1 MCESVH
7 IFVSVN
13 GAMNAYV
20 TPLLLCQGRVWR
32 CNGKGWGEVIY
43 FFSEG

>member
-7 IFVSVN
+7 VFVSVN
-13 GAMNAYV
+13 GLKTILLA
-20 TPLLLCQGRVWR
+20 PLPGRGR
-32 CNGKGWGEVIY
+32 GEVIY

>member
-13 GAMNAYV
+13 GTMNAYV
-20 TPLLLCQGRVWR
+20 TPLPGRGR
-32 CNGKGWGEVIY
+32 GEVIY